1 MSLRTLHA
9 MFVTA
14 AVLASACTPTSEL
27 TGATGFTSN
36 DDDDDDTSGNGA
48 GNQGGSDGN
57 GASTGTFE
65 GVGAGGPEECAGE
78 AMVAER
84 IPLMMYITFDKS
96 GSMDS
101 DNKWTNATNALK
113 SFFADPAAADLL
125 VALRFFPHNSCD
137 ENACNVG
144 ACATPDVPVGSLT
157 PDAAPADTQE
167 AALVQAINLVDP
179 SGATPISAAL
189 QGALQFGTNY
199 VAMNPDHKAIAVL
212 VTDGE
217 PNGCQ
222 EDIAAIA
229 NIAAGG
235 VADGIIS
242 YTIGLAGSNEGD
254 LQTIATAGGGSS
266 FVVGNGNTQAELLA
280 ALEQIQGEQLAC
292 EFGIPTPSNG
302 QPLDPTLVNVGFTP
316 GGSMDETI
324 LGNVGSAADCGA
336 GANWYYDNP
345 ANPTQIILCPA
356 ACDTAKADD
365 TGTIKVT
372 VGCTTI
378 PG

>member
-9 MFVTA
+9 FFVSA
-14 AVLASACTPTSEL
+14 ALASACTPTSEL
-27 TGATGFTSN
+27 SGATGFSDN
-36 DDDDDDTSGNGA
+36 DDDDTSSSGA
-48 GNQGGSDGN
+48 GNQGGSSNNGT
-57 GASTGTFE
+57 GASTGSFE

-84 IPLMMYITFDKS
+84 VPLMMYVAFDKS

-101 DNKWTNATNALK
+101 NNKWNNASTALK
-113 SFFADPAAADLL
+113 NFFADPAAADLL
-125 VALRFFPHNSCD
+125 VGLRFFPRNGCD
-137 ENACNVG
+137 ENACNVT
-144 ACATPDVPVGSLT
+144 ACATPDVAVGALT
-157 PDAAPADTQE
+157 AEGAPTDVQE
-167 AALVQAINLVDP
+167 AALVQAINLIDP
-179 SGATPISAAL
+179 GGGTPISAAL
-189 QGALQFGTNY
+189 EGAIVYGTNHI
-199 VAMNPDHKAIAVL
+199 AANPDHKAIAVL

-217 PNGCQ
+217 PQGC
-222 EDIAAIA
+222 DTSIGGIA

-235 VADGIIS
+235 FAEGIVT

-254 LQTIATAGGGSS
+254 LQTIAQAGGGSS
-266 FVVGNGNTQAELLA
+266 FVIGNGNTQAELLA
-280 ALEQIQGEQLAC
+280 ALQQIQGEQLAC
-292 EFGIPTPSNG
+292 EFGIPMPSNG
-302 QPLDPTLVNVGFTP
+302 QPLDPALVNVGFTP
-316 GGSMDETI
+316 GGSMDEQI
-324 LGNVGSAADCGA
+324 LGNVGSLAECGT

-345 ANPTQIILCPA
+345 TNPTQIILCPS